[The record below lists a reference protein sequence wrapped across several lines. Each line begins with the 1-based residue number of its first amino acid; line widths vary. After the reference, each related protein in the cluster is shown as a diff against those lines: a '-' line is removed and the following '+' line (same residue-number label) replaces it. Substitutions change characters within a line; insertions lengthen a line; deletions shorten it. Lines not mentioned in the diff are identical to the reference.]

1 MNLCG
6 FLAPDGTFTECL
18 VWAHTSMTEI
28 ICKMTYKKKCVT
40 GIEAE
45 DFLYEQGYVGFYSRS
60 VSHRWLINHHFCML
74 TDEQFAF
81 ILSNKANAL
90 NSDQENS
97 INELLQWND
106 DYKESSILSH
116 YERVM

>member
-1 MNLCG
+1 
-6 FLAPDGTFTECL
+6 
-18 VWAHTSMTEI
+18 
-28 ICKMTYKKKCVT
+28 
-40 GIEAE
+40 
-45 DFLYEQGYVGFYSRS
+45 
-60 VSHRWLINHHFCML
+60 ML
-74 TDEQFAF
+74 TDEQLAF